1 MSQRYSIGRIGY
13 KNVGGY
19 PKSSKSLKS
28 KVANCFKM
36 LILSIRL
43 TMTNLLPWPN
53 IRAISSRRKRDFTAP
68 KDEAEE
74 KGEEVGGDVEDAFQG

>member
-36 LILSIRL
+36 LILTIRL
-43 TMTNLLPWPN
+43 TNLLSWPN
-53 IRAISSRRKRDFTAP
+53 IRAISSKRKRDFTAP
-68 KDEAEE
+68 KDED
-74 KGEEVGGDVEDAFQG
+74 GDVEDAFLG